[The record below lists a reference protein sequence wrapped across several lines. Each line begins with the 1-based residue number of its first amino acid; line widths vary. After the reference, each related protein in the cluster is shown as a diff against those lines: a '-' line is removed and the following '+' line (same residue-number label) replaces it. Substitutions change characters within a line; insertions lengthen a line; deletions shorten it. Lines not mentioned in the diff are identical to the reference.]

1 MAKKGYISET
11 MNGGRIVSHGKIT
24 DYRLVTRLQAP

>member
-24 DYRLVTRLQAP
+24 DLFVTRLQAP